1 MTAAHA
7 WETIPPQHRPDFR
20 RDRWK
25 RPLIRQLDGS
35 DVAYT
40 RCTTYVGAPEDLYNV
55 HRWENRQ
62 IAKGLA
68 ARSDLL
74 LSVAAHAD
82 DKGELNRLCDA
93 AKEAAGASAA
103 STRGTAIHKLSEL
116 VDEGRELPRGLDA
129 ETRKCL
135 DAYAAAMR
143 PFKVKAIEARLVQD
157 KRRVAGST
165 DRILSYRGMTYIG
178 DLKTGSTVD
187 LGTGKIAG
195 QLAMYAHS
203 IPYDVV
209 KEQRLDAHGASTQYG
224 LVIHL
229 PAERPGEINLHWI
242 DLETGWRWCQ
252 LAGQIRD
259 MRSIKAP
266 QWLKPFDAERK
277 PEPKVSELRAERRE
291 YIAERDRY
299 AARRKVLN
307 QIAASDS
314 RELLTAIWERESAIW
329 DDGLTEAVKARLSEI
344 AWDQGM
350 K

>member
-1 MTAAHA
+1 MSAPA
-7 WETIPPQHRPDFR
+7 WVEVTPTTRPDFR
-20 RDRWK
+20 RDRWR
-25 RPLIRQLDGS
+25 RPLIRQADGS
-35 DVAYT
+35 DLAYT
-40 RCTTYVGAPEDLYNV
+40 RCTTFVGAPEDLYNV

-68 ARSDLL
+68 ARPDLL

-82 DKGELNRLCDA
+82 DKSELNRLCDA

-116 VDEGRELPRGLDA
+116 IDEGRELPPGLDS
-129 ETRKCL
+129 ETRKSL
-135 DAYAAAMR
+135 EAYAATMR

-165 DRILSYRGMTYIG
+165 DRILNYRGNTYIG

-187 LGTGKIAG
+187 LGAGKIAG

-203 IPYDVV
+203 YPYDVTTDT
-209 KEQRLDAHGASTQYG
+209 RMDAHGASTRYG

-242 DLETGWRWCQ
+242 DLEEGWRWCQ
-252 LAGQIRD
+252 LAAQIRG
-259 MRSIKAP
+259 MRAMKP
-266 QWLKPFDAERK
+266 GEWLKPFDPERR

-291 YIAERDRY
+291 YIAERDRTS
-299 AARRKVLN
+299 ARNRVLK

-314 RELLTAIWERESAIW
+314 RELLTAIWERETALW

-344 AWDQGM
+344 GAA
-350 K
+350 